1 MITVG
6 DVMNMRAFDNMWLAA
21 PCEGAREREVHG
33 VGTLDHEPFTGRYD
47 LFSEGEM
54 IFTTLGFAEMHPDL
68 AEEALLQLIERN
80 VAAVAVKAVVLREV
94 TPRVAAASAER
105 GVPVLFYEGRFMERV
120 IADLMNL
127 LDDDAAEWERVHLID
142 GILAPSDEQ
151 AARSTFFTIAGVTGA
166 TIQCMAI
173 RAVTDDDAS
182 LRALQ
187 KVVEEVLV
195 GYGERWDDVERT
207 FVCRY
212 RGMLLG
218 FVSFKRPPL
227 KAIAISDADLAKC
240 IATAGPLVCGISQEV
255 PLEEGDIA
263 VRQAMAALKTAFADG
278 VPITRW
284 TILRFDAFRA
294 AARTDRLY
302 ARSADLLRS
311 LLFDYDAE
319 HDAELE
325 KTAEAFAAS
334 YGEVRTC
341 AEALFQHPNTVRYR
355 LKKVKEVLAMEE
367 ATDREL
373 AAFLFL
379 VFLTGDAV
387 DASLEAKSF
396 GA

>member
-6 DVMNMRAFDNMWLAA
+6 DVMTMRAFDSIWLAA
-21 PCEGAREREVHG
+21 PCEGACEREVVG

-54 IFTTLGFAEMHPDL
+54 IFTTLGFAELHPDL
-68 AEEALLQLIERN
+68 AEEALLALIERK
-80 VAAVAVKAVVLREV
+80 VAAIAVKAVVLREV
-94 TPRVAAASAER
+94 TPRVAAASAEA

-142 GILAPSDEQ
+142 RILAPSDEQ
-151 AARSTFFTIAGVTGA
+151 AVRSTFFTIAGVTGA

-173 RAVTDDDAS
+173 QAVTEDDAS

-255 PLEEGDIA
+255 PLGEGDIA
-263 VRQAMAALKTAFADG
+263 VRQAMAALQTAIADG

-311 LLFDYDAE
+311 VLFDYDAE
-319 HDAELE
+319 HDAELG
-325 KTAEAFAAS
+325 KTAEAFAAC
-334 YGEVRTC
+334 YGEVRAC

-355 LKKVKEVLAMEE
+355 LKKIKEVLAMEE

-373 AAFLFL
+373 AALLFL

-387 DASLEAKSF
+387 DARLEDRKF
-396 GA
+396 GF